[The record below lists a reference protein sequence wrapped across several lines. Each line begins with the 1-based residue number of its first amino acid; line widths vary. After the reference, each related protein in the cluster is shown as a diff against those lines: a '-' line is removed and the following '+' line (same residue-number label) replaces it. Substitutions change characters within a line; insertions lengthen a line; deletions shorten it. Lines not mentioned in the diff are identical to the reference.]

1 MTGIALYGAAE
12 HNAAD
17 LPGVYRGNLCGLRT
31 TQATGAGG
39 QVVRPLCI
47 PGTAYEQAFVSPVNG
62 PLQVTAHIRQPVS
75 GSAAALVVLI
85 DSAEAGVL
93 DLLTL
98 EADTPTPVPLGPAT
112 VKQGETVITVRTAC
126 AGDVVPGKDL
136 ELTITSQGA

>member
-31 TQATGAGG
+31 TQSTGAGG

-47 PGTAYEQAFVSPVNG
+47 PGSAYEQSFVAPVG
-62 PLQVTAHIRQPVS
+62 GSLQIVAHIRQPVA

-85 DSAEAGVL
+85 GSAEAGVL
-93 DLLTL
+93 NLLTL
-98 EADTPTPVPLGPAT
+98 EADTPTPIAMGGAT
-112 VKQGETVITVRTAC
+112 VKKDETVITVRTAC
-126 AGDVVPGKDL
+126 AADVIPGKDL